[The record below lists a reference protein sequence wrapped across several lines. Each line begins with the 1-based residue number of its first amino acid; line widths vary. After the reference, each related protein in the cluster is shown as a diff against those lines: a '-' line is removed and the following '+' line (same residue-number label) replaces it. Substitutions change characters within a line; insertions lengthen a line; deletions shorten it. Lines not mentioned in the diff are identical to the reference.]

1 MVIVNNIKL
10 TVKKVSLQRDRDDKE
25 SPSGVVRGP
34 TVSKEEHSTQ
44 KDSNLTMAAV

>member
-1 MVIVNNIKL
+1 MIIVNNIKL
-10 TVKKVSLQRDRDDKE
+10 TVKKVSLQRDRENKE

-44 KDSNLTMAAV
+44 KDSNLTMGAV